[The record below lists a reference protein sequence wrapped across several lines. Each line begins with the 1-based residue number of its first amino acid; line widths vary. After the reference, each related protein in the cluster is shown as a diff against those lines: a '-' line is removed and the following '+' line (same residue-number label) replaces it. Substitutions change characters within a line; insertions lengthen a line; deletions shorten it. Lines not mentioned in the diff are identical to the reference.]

1 MPMNMKLLTLLF
13 GVFAIFCLSQSGA
26 AQDKREVAD
35 STIVRLPP
43 TAFSQLPE
51 SIVQHLQRR
60 GCTVPQTYL
69 SAKPHNVI
77 SGEFARRGQTDRA
90 VLCSRNG
97 ESSILVFWRGSTK
110 SVSEVARSP
119 DRSFLQTITE
129 GGKVGFSRIIETV
142 CRDYILKHYE
152 AYGGRKPPPTYH
164 QGIND
169 AYAEKASIVLYYYRG
184 RWLELQGAD

>member
-1 MPMNMKLLTLLF
+1 MPMNMKLLTILC
-13 GVFAIFCLSQSGA
+13 GVFATLCPAQGGI
-26 AQDKREVAD
+26 AQDKREIAD
-35 STIVRLPP
+35 SATVRLPP
-43 TAFSQLPE
+43 TAFPQLPE
-51 SIVQHLQRR
+51 SIVRHLQRR

-69 SAKPHNVI
+69 SAEPHNVI

-119 DRSFLQTITE
+119 DRHFLQTITG

-142 CRDYILKHYE
+142 GSDYILKHYK

-169 AYAEKASIVLYYYRG
+169 AYAEKASTVLYYYRG
-184 RWLELQGAD
+184 SWLELQGAD

>member
-1 MPMNMKLLTLLF
+1 MPMNMKLLTTLF
-13 GVFAIFCLSQSGA
+13 FIVAIFCLSQRGI

-35 STIVRLPP
+35 SAIVRLLP

-51 SIVQHLQRR
+51 SIVRHLQRR

-69 SAKPHNVI
+69 SAEPHNVI
-77 SGEFARRGQTDRA
+77 SGEFARREQTDRA

-119 DRSFLQTITE
+119 DNRYLQTITE

-142 CRDYILKHYE
+142 GRDYIRKHYKD
-152 AYGGRKPPPTYH
+152 YGGRKPPPMYH

-169 AYAEKASIVLYYYRG
+169 AYAEKASTVLYYYRG